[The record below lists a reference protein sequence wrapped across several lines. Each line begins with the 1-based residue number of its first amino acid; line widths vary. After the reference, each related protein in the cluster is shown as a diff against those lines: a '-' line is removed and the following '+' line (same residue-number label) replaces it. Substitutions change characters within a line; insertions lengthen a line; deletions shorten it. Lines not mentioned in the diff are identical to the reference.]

1 MTPPV
6 RLWLPICL
14 HFVIVDRG
22 KKVFFLDVNGNQE
35 MCKVKIDLDFLSTLQ
50 NIYVSTASMFSNYEH
65 LLETYFPK
73 PLCQTLKF
81 NFPQQI
87 VIHMPLYKKFPRILA
102 KFLNANLKVPST
114 CILFESDATAQALPA
129 VFTKALNLFN
139 QIFGSVQSFPRNR
152 VKRDSF
158 TRFFEFVFGDASSRL
173 KTLEYSNKREVAMTS
188 FLMDKS
194 NITDFLIQ

>member
-1 MTPPV
+1 
-6 RLWLPICL
+6 
-14 HFVIVDRG
+14 
-22 KKVFFLDVNGNQE
+22 
-35 MCKVKIDLDFLSTLQ
+35 
-50 NIYVSTASMFSNYEH
+50 MFSNYEH

-87 VIHMPLYKKFPRILA
+87 VIHMPLYKKFPRVLA

-129 VFTKALNLFN
+129 VFTPALNLFN
-139 QIFGSVQSFPRNR
+139 QIFRSVQSFPRNR
-152 VKRDSF
+152 IKRDLF

-194 NITDFLIQ
+194 NTTDFLIQHDEQILSNLYKDVKIEHYRVIDLTLKLDLEKLSRNFH